1 MNRFNYSYSSDASM
15 MAGRRNAA
23 IARGVA
29 GAFVIGC
36 ILAVATLTGC
46 QQQPIS
52 AGRVI
57 DAAVGQSA
65 PPQAT
70 DASLD
75 TQLRLDPS
83 EIMFYSSNVHG

>member
-15 MAGRRNAA
+15 MAARRTAA

-29 GAFVIGC
+29 GGFVIGC
-36 ILAVATLTGC
+36 IVVVAALTGC
-46 QQQPIS
+46 QQQS
-52 AGRVI
+52 AAANRVL
-57 DAAVGQSA
+57 DTGAVQSA
-65 PPQAT
+65 APQAT

-83 EIMFYSSNVHG
+83 EILFYTHNVHG

>member
-15 MAGRRNAA
+15 MAARRTAA

-29 GAFVIGC
+29 GGFVIGC
-36 ILAVATLTGC
+36 IVVVAALTGC
-46 QQQPIS
+46 QPQPVSGNRILDT
-52 AGRVI
+52 G
-57 DAAVGQSA
+57 VGQ
-65 PPQAT
+65 PVKPQAT

-83 EIMFYSSNVHG
+83 EILFYTQNVHG